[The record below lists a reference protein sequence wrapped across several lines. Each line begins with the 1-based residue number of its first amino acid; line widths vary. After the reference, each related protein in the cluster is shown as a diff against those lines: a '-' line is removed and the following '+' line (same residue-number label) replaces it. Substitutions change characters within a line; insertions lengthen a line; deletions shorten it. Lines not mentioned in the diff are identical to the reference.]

1 MAELARQV
9 KEGGY
14 YSLDWEVLDWNR
26 PALDFYEHLGAERL
40 VRDWLVY
47 RLVGPPL
54 DALAKGH
61 PAPR

>member
-1 MAELARQV
+1 
-9 KEGGY
+9 
-14 YSLDWEVLDWNR
+14 
-26 PALDFYEHLGAERL
+26 